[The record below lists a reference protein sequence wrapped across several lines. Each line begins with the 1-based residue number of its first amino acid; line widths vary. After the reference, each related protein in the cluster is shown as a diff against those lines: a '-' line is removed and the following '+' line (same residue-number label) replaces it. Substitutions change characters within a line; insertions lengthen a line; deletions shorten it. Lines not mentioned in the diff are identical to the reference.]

1 MVRHARVVSLFA
13 LLGVGLLSGGCASE
27 ASPPTGITAALS
39 TRSTPG
45 GLLQCS
51 KLPATS
57 VKQTIGSAGGTMLI
71 GPHVFVTNNE
81 A

>member
-1 MVRHARVVSLFA
+1 MVRHARVVSVLVVLA
-13 LLGVGLLSGGCASE
+13 VGLLSGSCLSDR
-27 ASPPTGITAALS
+27 SPPTGITAAFS
-39 TRSTPG
+39 TQATPG

-51 KLPATS
+51 KLPSAS
-57 VKQTIGSAGGTMLI
+57 LKQTIGSAGGTMLI